1 MIIIIIIIIIIMII
15 IIIIMVFIV
24 TTISLHRELTSE
36 RMILS
41 EALYNKRNFFK

>member
-1 MIIIIIIIIIIMII
+1 MIIMIVIIIIIIIIIM
-15 IIIIMVFIV
+15 VFIA
-24 TTISLHRELTSE
+24 ISLHRELTSE

>member
-1 MIIIIIIIIIIMII
+1 MIIMIVIIII
-15 IIIIMVFIV
+15 IIIIMVFIA
-24 TTISLHRELTSE
+24 ISLHRELTSE